1 MRKAL
6 YHIACRVRR
15 RSFRRRQTAEKLT
28 LTDLILPQ
36 VYTTIEDHNMF
47 TLIVCRSIII
57 ISCCSISAST
67 LSQGRKPGTFRLVSY
82 EIWMYNFVLT
92 KAKWAI
98 NYCYLH
104 GWYTIQLCLSSSEEN
119 HFSLIT
125 FSYIVG
131 SSYIVVNLVSLF
143 TNKEPQIN
151 LQTWCIVCSDH

>member
-1 MRKAL
+1 MWGRH
-6 YHIACRVRR
+6 YNIACRARR
-15 RSFRRRQTAEKLT
+15 RSLRQSQTAEKLT
-28 LTDLILPQ
+28 LTDLIFLR
-36 VYTTIEDHNMF
+36 VYTTIENHNMF
-47 TLIVCRSIII
+47 TLIVSRSIFI
-57 ISCCSISAST
+57 ISCCSISST
-67 LSQGRKPGTFRLVSY
+67 LSQRSGTFRLVSY